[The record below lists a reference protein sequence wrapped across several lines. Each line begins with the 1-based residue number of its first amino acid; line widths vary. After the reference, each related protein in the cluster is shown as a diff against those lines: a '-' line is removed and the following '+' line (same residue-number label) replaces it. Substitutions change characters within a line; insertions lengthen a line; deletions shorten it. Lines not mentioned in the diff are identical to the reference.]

1 MLKEK
6 IVVFDGAMGTFLQ
19 SQNLTFEDWGGANFE
34 NCSENLLYTRPDL
47 IEQVH
52 TEFLEAGV
60 DVIETNSFGGSEVVL
75 QEFGIA
81 DKTYDVNRRAA
92 EIAKRVANGFSTKDK
107 PRFVAGSIGPGTK
120 LPTLGHISFG
130 DLKAAYDEQVR
141 GLVDGGSD
149 LLIVETCQDL
159 LQTKAALM
167 AIFEHFERTKVRVPV
182 IAQVTIE
189 TFGTMLNGTEI
200 GAALTALEPFPI
212 DVIGMNCGTGPK
224 QMAESL
230 KYLCE
235 HSEIPVSVLPNAG
248 LPEVKDGAQ
257 HYDET
262 PESFTKQVVHFAKDF
277 GVNIVGGCCGTTP
290 EHLRMVVGEI
300 EKISP
305 KQRDAHLAP
314 SASSIYFRQP
324 YDQDNSFLIVG
335 ERVNASGSKKMRDL
349 LEAEN
354 WDGLVNLAKS
364 QEKEGAHILDVN
376 VDFVG
381 RDGVADMHKL
391 VSRLVT
397 NVKIPLMLDSTEWE
411 KMEAGLKL
419 AGGKCLL
426 NSTNYED
433 GEPRFLK
440 VLELAKQY
448 GAAIVVGLIDEE
460 GMARTAEN
468 KIEIARRAFKD
479 ATEFGIEAHDI
490 FFDPLALPIST
501 GIEEDRANAAET
513 ISAIKQIKAEMP
525 EANIILGVSNISF
538 GLNPAAR
545 VVLNS
550 IFLHECVEAGMNSAI
565 VNASK
570 ILPLNRF
577 NEHEIEVALDLIYD
591 RRKFGSADTPVRK
604 NKNAENAADRSVRAP
619 STLKKGWHSRGYLP
633 HFDGD
638 VTQFLTFRLADSLP
652 QNVLNRLKK
661 EILRDKLSEN
671 SDEYRERSE
680 KYLDQGIGS
689 CILKNPAIA
698 EIVEKTIEYEN
709 GRSCKVISW
718 VVMPNHVHLLLHP
731 FEGHSLSDIIKRIKG
746 VSARKINKATGSN
759 GSVWQADYFDRF
771 IRDEKHFWST
781 VDYIEYNPVNAGLC
795 ETPLDWEFCSF
806 NKKWNADT
814 PVRIVESADRSVA
827 NIARVSAIEAD
838 RIVESADKSVRVPG
852 DICIYDPLI
861 EFTTMFEGKTTKSM
875 KKDISSLPIE
885 ERLKEHII
893 EGEKIGLED
902 NLKIALEKYPA
913 LEIINT
919 ILLGGMKVVG
929 DLFGSGQMQLPFVLQ
944 SAEAMKAAVKFLE
957 PFMDKVEGESNKGV
971 MVLATVKGDVHD
983 IGKNLVDIILT
994 NNGYKVVNLGIKQ
1007 AVDTILDS
1015 AVEHQADAIGMSGL
1029 LVKSTLVMRDNL
1041 EIMNERG
1048 LKTPVVL
1055 GGAALNRRYV
1065 DNDLVPLFE
1074 GRLFYARDAFDGL
1087 NAMDLLTQKGKS
1099 ATTNG
1104 DDVNGDDRSR
1114 DAMHRV
1120 STTTPKSTTP
1130 NEIETVTD
1138 EEDLVGEDAK
1148 LGKQAARVS
1157 AKQTGDTT
1165 HTTKSDIKPA
1175 AKIPTAPFYGSKVVE
1190 IKDLT
1195 KVFAFINETALF
1207 KGQWQYKQGRKSTE
1221 EYQKILEETV
1231 YPKFAELKAQAIRE
1245 KLLEAKLVYG
1255 YFPCQS
1261 EGNDL
1266 IIYEDDEKT
1275 ERMRFTFPRQP
1286 QTQRGGQNLCLADYF
1301 ASKDSGVIDTVA
1313 FHLVTMGKKASE
1325 HSAKLF
1331 ASDNYT
1337 DYLLF
1342 HGLSVESAEALAEM
1356 WHKRIR
1362 EELGIAEND
1371 AKDLAKLFHQGYQGS
1386 RYSFGYPACPN
1397 LEDQTK
1403 LFELLKP
1410 ERIGVELTEE
1420 FQLDP
1425 EQSTSAIIIHNP
1437 EAKYF
1442 NVE

>member
-1 MLKEK
+1 MNFLDLLKEK
-6 IVVFDGAMGTFLQ
+6 IVVFDGAMGSSLQ
-19 SQNLTFEDWGGANFE
+19 AQELSIEDWGGANFE
-34 NCSENLLYTRPDL
+34 NCSENLLYTKPEA
-47 IEQVH
+47 IEIVH
-52 TEFLEAGV
+52 RDFLEAGV

-75 QEFGIA
+75 AEFGIVE
-81 DKTYDVNRRAA
+81 KTYDVNLKAA
-92 EIAKRVANGFSTKDK
+92 EMAKRLANDYSTSAK

-120 LPTLGHISFG
+120 LPTLGHISFR
-130 DLKAAYDEQVR
+130 DLKRAYDEQIR
-141 GLVDGGSD
+141 GLYDGGSD
-149 LLIVETCQDL
+149 LFIVETCQDL

-167 AIFEHFERTKVRVPV
+167 SIFEFFERRKVKIPV

-248 LPEVKDGAQ
+248 LPEVKDGKQ

-277 GVNIVGGCCGTTP
+277 GVNIVGGCCGTTA
-290 EHLRMVVGEI
+290 EYIKMLGEEI
-300 EKISP
+300 ERISP
-305 KQRDAHLAP
+305 KQRDAKLAP

-324 YDQDNSFLIVG
+324 YSQDASFLIVG

-381 RDGVADMHKL
+381 RDGVADMHEL

-411 KMEAGLKL
+411 KMEAGLEH

-448 GAAIVVGLIDEE
+448 GAGVVIGLIDEE
-460 GMARTAEN
+460 GMARTAED
-468 KIEIARRAFKD
+468 KIKIARRAYQDSVK
-479 ATEFGIEAHDI
+479 FGINAHDI

-501 GIEEDRANAAET
+501 GIEEDRANASET
-513 ISAIKQIKAEMP
+513 IKAIKQIKEEMP
-525 EANIILGVSNISF
+525 DANIILGVSNISF

-591 RRKFGSADTPVRK
+591 RRKF
-604 NKNAENAADRSVRAP
+604 E
-619 STLKKGWHSRGYLP
+619 
-633 HFDGD
+633 
-638 VTQFLTFRLADSLP
+638 
-652 QNVLNRLKK
+652 
-661 EILRDKLSEN
+661 
-671 SDEYRERSE
+671 
-680 KYLDQGIGS
+680 
-689 CILKNPAIA
+689 
-698 EIVEKTIEYEN
+698 
-709 GRSCKVISW
+709 
-718 VVMPNHVHLLLHP
+718 
-731 FEGHSLSDIIKRIKG
+731 
-746 VSARKINKATGSN
+746 
-759 GSVWQADYFDRF
+759 
-771 IRDEKHFWST
+771 
-781 VDYIEYNPVNAGLC
+781 
-795 ETPLDWEFCSF
+795 
-806 NKKWNADT
+806 
-814 PVRIVESADRSVA
+814 
-827 NIARVSAIEAD
+827 
-838 RIVESADKSVRVPG
+838 G
-852 DICIYDPLI
+852 DIVTYDPLT

-919 ILLGGMKVVG
+919 ILLDGMKVVG

-1007 AVDTILDS
+1007 HVDAILDS
-1015 AVEHQADAIGMSGL
+1015 AVEHNADAIGMSGL

-1041 EIMNERG
+1041 EIMNERN

-1055 GGAALNRRYV
+1055 GGAALNRKYV

-1074 GRLFYARDAFDGL
+1074 GKLFYARDAFDGL
-1087 NAMDLLTQKGKS
+1087 NAMDLLTTKGHEENTKEEKAKTKSAAANGKS
-1099 ATTNG
+1099 ELSAIADG
-1104 DDVNGDDRSR
+1104 LS
-1114 DAMHRV
+1114 DA
-1120 STTTPKSTTP
+1120 
-1130 NEIETVTD
+1130 IETITD

-1165 HTTKSDIKPA
+1165 HTTKSNIQPVE
-1175 AKIPTAPFYGSKVVE
+1175 KIPTAPFYGSKIVE

-1207 KGQWQYKQGRKSTE
+1207 KGQWQYKQGRKSPE
-1221 EYQKILEETV
+1221 EYQKILKETV
-1231 YPKFAELKAQAIRE
+1231 YPKFAEIKAQAIRE

-1275 ERMRFTFPRQP
+1275 ERLRFTFPRQP
-1286 QTQRGGQNLCLADYF
+1286 IEQRGGQNLCLADFF
-1301 ASKDSGVIDTVA
+1301 ASKDSGKIDVVP
-1313 FHLVTMGKKASE
+1313 FHLVTMGRKASE

-1331 ASDNYT
+1331 ANDNYT

-1362 EELGIAEND
+1362 EELGIAD
-1371 AKDLAKLFHQGYQGS
+1371 ADATEMAKLFKQGYQGS
-1386 RYSFGYPACPN
+1386 RYSFGYPACPHI
-1397 LEDQTK
+1397 EDQTK

-1410 ERIGVELTEE
+1410 ERIGVALTDE
-1420 FQLDP
+1420 FMLEP
-1425 EQSTSAIIIHNP
+1425 EQSTSAIIIHHP